1 MRSAPASTLKSDYI
15 NALPSILLDWW
26 FYECKK
32 MSEEI
37 DKQNLSLEVG
47 KVILVGLWSSK
58 SSRRD
63 NIRVCLCWEEEEQ
76 NEEVFP
82 IVN

>member
-1 MRSAPASTLKSDYI
+1 
-15 NALPSILLDWW
+15 
-26 FYECKK
+26 